1 MLPPSSANTEEGG
14 LPFKEDV
21 YQEHA
26 PEVPAQSDA
35 QKSETRSPS
44 LAVTEID
51 SGPPA
56 ASLEKTKRKPQQK
69 EYLPEE
75 IPEEYREKPQF
86 PYSHLIAT
94 ALRAHPEA
102 SGISL
107 SEIYKSIQEIFPF
120 YQYCPHGWKHSVR
133 HNLSSNKAFRKISKE
148 GKGWLWGIDEE
159 YFQER
164 ERLKKKA
171 AITAKAKAKPKQEIK
186 SEPEL
191 IIPEQPSSS
200 ISTDPI
206 ESRHNPLPQ
215 PDTQMESDQQEPP
228 TDLSEALPP
237 IKKEKSKTIAE
248 LAREIRIEGTNDRL
262 YRPAYSEASA
272 PPVPATSH
280 THPPL
285 AVATS
290 SIAQND
296 AILNTPQYKQ
306 FYPSPMP
313 PIPPSI
319 STPPTRP
326 PIVKSLADGQNTFRM
341 SQVPKSSG
349 NAASSQSQ
357 LQKQTSVPQMRVN
370 PQVPESIKSAPAPA
384 SIPPLKPERPAQPA
398 SSTTESSPA
407 QHITASDTK
416 SKQASISQ
424 LNLPKNTVRL
434 LALLQEKIK
443 AQMASAG
450 QPINSAVLTNAL
462 AVAITQL
469 TKGSGGNGT
478 GGAAALANLLKGK
491 NQAQLINAIAAAA
504 AKKPGPSK
512 KPDAPPATVPE
523 VVVKEELQLQVE
535 TKPSPE
541 EASHPAPKSVSPTLA
556 LLAEQKPADVTPTTV
571 SKEPNPASL
580 GLGGAAGKPKAEVI
594 AEMLAKASKL
604 TNPSPSIRAALVQ
617 LQAHATKL
625 GLKIPDNLANLE
637 AVDKSS
643 SSGGIKRPAEEAV
656 ETEDV
661 KVKAQKTDGG
671 A

>member
-26 PEVPAQSDA
+26 PEVPAQSDMH
-35 QKSETRSPS
+35 KTETRSPS

-56 ASLEKTKRKPQQK
+56 ASPEKSKRKPQQK

-171 AITAKAKAKPKQEIK
+171 AIKAKAKPKQEIK
-186 SEPEL
+186 LE
-191 IIPEQPSSS
+191 PEQPGPS
-200 ISTDPI
+200 ISTDSV
-206 ESRHNPLPQ
+206 ESKHNLPPQ
-215 PDTQMESDQQEPP
+215 PDTRMESDQQVPP
-228 TDLSEALPP
+228 AELSEALPP

-248 LAREIRIEGTNDRL
+248 LAREIRIEGSNERL

-272 PPVPATSH
+272 APVPATSH
-280 THPPL
+280 SHPPL
-285 AVATS
+285 AVATT

-306 FYPSPMP
+306 YYPSPMP

-341 SQVPKSSG
+341 SQVPITSG

-370 PQVPESIKSAPAPA
+370 PQVPDSIKSLPAPA
-384 SIPPLKPERPAQPA
+384 STPPIKPGPEQLSAQPA
-398 SSTTESSPA
+398 SSTTESNAA
-407 QHITASDTK
+407 QPVTSSETK
-416 SKQASISQ
+416 SKSASISQ

-469 TKGSGGNGT
+469 TKGSGGKGSGGT
-478 GGAAALANLLKGK
+478 AALATLLKGK

-512 KPDAPPATVPE
+512 KPDAPPDAVPE
-523 VVVKEELQLQVE
+523 VVDKEESQTEVE
-535 TKPSPE
+535 IKLSSEGP
-541 EASHPAPKSVSPTLA
+541 SHPAPKSVSPTPTLPTD
-556 LLAEQKPADVTPTTV
+556 QKLADVTPTTAF
-571 SKEPNPASL
+571 KEPNPASL
-580 GLGGAAGKPKAEVI
+580 GLGTAAGKPKAAVI
-594 AEMLAKASKL
+594 AEMLSKASKL

-637 AVDKSS
+637 SADKSS
-643 SSGGIKRPAEEAV
+643 SSRGLKRSAEEV
-656 ETEDV
+656 VGTEDF